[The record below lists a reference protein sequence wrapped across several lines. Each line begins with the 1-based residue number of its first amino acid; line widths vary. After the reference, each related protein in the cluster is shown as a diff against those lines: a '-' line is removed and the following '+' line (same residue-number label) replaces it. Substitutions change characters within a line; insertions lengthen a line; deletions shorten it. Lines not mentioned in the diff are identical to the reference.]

1 MIIVALI
8 TFAAFGGYVAGNGRR
23 IEREFEPWCE
33 RMRLQAMAP
42 AFARPALE
50 PPTIELTA
58 AAVAQ

>member
-1 MIIVALI
+1 MLTIALI
-8 TFAAFGGYVAGNGRR
+8 ICALFGGYVVGNGRR

-42 AFARPALE
+42 AFARTALE

-58 AAVAQ
+58 AVAA

>member
-1 MIIVALI
+1 MITLALI
-8 TFAAFGGYVAGNGRR
+8 TFAAFGGYVVGNGRR

-42 AFARPALE
+42 AFALE

-58 AAVAQ
+58 AVVE

>member
-1 MIIVALI
+1 MIATALI
-8 TFAAFGGYVAGNGRR
+8 FCALGAGYIVGNGRR

-42 AFARPALE
+42 AFERTALE